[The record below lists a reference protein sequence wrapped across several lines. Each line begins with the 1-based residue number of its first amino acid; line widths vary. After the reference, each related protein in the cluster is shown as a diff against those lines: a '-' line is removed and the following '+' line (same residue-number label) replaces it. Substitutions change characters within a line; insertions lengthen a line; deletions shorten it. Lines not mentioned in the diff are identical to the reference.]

1 MADDDFSAA
10 GGGDTSN
17 LAPGK
22 HRGPRFSWNAQ
33 FEATFFHSLCESVQL
48 GLREGSTFKP
58 EAWDRAM
65 TALIQ
70 KHSAYAN
77 KSHLINKSDNAR
89 KKFRLWRGLREDPE
103 FQYNR
108 QARTVTATDEA
119 WKRHIEVRTSDMPDL
134 RPISSAITANLL
146 LHSENPFPGPSKV
159 DLSNTKITTRSSS
172 QTWSVR
178 VVCQRG

>member
-1 MADDDFSAA
+1 MADEDFSTT
-10 GGGDTSN
+10 GGGDTST

-22 HRGPRFSWNAQ
+22 HRGPRFSWNPQ
-33 FEATFFHSLCESVQL
+33 YEATFFHSLCESVQL

-58 EAWDRAM
+58 EAWERAL

-70 KHSAYAN
+70 KHSAYAQ

-108 QARTVTATDEA
+108 ATRTVTASDDA
-119 WKRHIEVRTSDMPDL
+119 WKRHVEVGTFHRL
-134 RPISSAITANLL
+134 
-146 LHSENPFPGPSKV
+146 
-159 DLSNTKITTRSSS
+159 
-172 QTWSVR
+172 
-178 VVCQRG
+178 